1 MSIGVLERRLCS
13 SAAVLFNEL
22 AEGETVYKKLSEQAF
37 EELFF
42 GEDPTCHKIQLGTFD
57 EEKEE
62 KLTGFAFG
70 TLVKG
75 KEIGYVTFVAVDPDR
90 RHEGIGAKLLKAMEE
105 ALVQLGK
112 QDGMSLT
119 KIQMIFFN
127 PVNLTWIIPGT
138 EGHDHPNAPG
148 VDTSSGAYE
157 FFKQQGYQDRV
168 FQNSFYLPL
177 NEYVFPDS
185 MQERLETLKEKG
197 LAIGYFD
204 PAVNFDLE
212 GLTEDLGSEGWK
224 KELLGN
230 AAREDGGDPLIIAID
245 AGEEHKDKIDTSRLG
260 TCPGRVIGFTGP
272 IHVQESG
279 RGYFA
284 GIGVHSAY
292 RKHGLGTALFHSLCR
307 GQKENGAAFMTLF
320 TGTENPAANIYQGAG
335 FRIVHNW
342 SDMEKVVEK

>member
-1 MSIGVLERRLCS
+1 MRIDVLKKNQS
-13 SAAVLFNEL
+13 FMAAQLFNEL
-22 AEGETVYKKLSEQAF
+22 AEGETLYRKLHENAF

-42 GEDPTCHKIQLGTFD
+42 GEDPSCHKIQLGAFD
-57 EEKEE
+57 EEKED

-90 RHEGIGAKLLKAMEE
+90 RHEGIAKALLKELE
-105 ALVQLGK
+105 GALIRLGEK
-112 QDGMSLT
+112 DGMPLK

-138 EGHDHPNAPG
+138 DGHDHPNAPG
-148 VDTSSGAYE
+148 VDTSSGAYH
-157 FFKQQGYQDRV
+157 FFKQQGYTDRV

-177 NEYVFPDS
+177 KEYSFPVS
-185 MQERLETLKEKG
+185 MQERLEILKEKG
-197 LAIGYFD
+197 LAIGYYD

-212 GLTEDLGSEGWK
+212 GLVEDLGSEDWK
-224 KELLGN
+224 RELLGN

-245 AGEEHKDKIDTSRLG
+245 AGEENKDQIDTSRLG
-260 TCPGRVIGFTGP
+260 TCPGRVVGFTGP

-320 TGTENPAANIYQGAG
+320 TGTTNPAANIYLGAG
-335 FRIVHNW
+335 FRIVRNW
-342 SDMEKVVEK
+342 SDMEKEIEK